1 MKMAFGVWRRVFR
14 FWGSVVVGTVA
25 AVLFAATAIAQEPT
39 SSQKWW
45 PSEWGANDQR
55 GAMNR
60 ITPKKILQ
68 AASLIKE
75 GKIYQLGR
83 LYETGMPLPGSRSFA
98 LTIPG
103 MPTQGPSG
111 KNKLVANSEMVAAE
125 IGQVGT
131 QFDGLGHVGVQ
142 VDGENLFYNGNK
154 LSEFGDA
161 YGLKKLGIENVG
173 VIFTR
178 GVLLDVAA
186 YKGVERIEGAYIVT
200 VEDITNI
207 LAKQKVDIQEG
218 DVVLF
223 HTGHGK
229 LWKTDAKKYLGD
241 APGPGITAIKWLIDK
256 KIVMLGADSGPV
268 EAMPGENKDIFV
280 EGHEHLLVRNG
291 IHIHEN
297 LDLSEL
303 AKDKVYEFVYS
314 FAPLRLKGATG
325 SPGNPVAIR

>member
-1 MKMAFGVWRRVFR
+1 MKLTLDAWSRCFR
-14 FWGSVVVGTVA
+14 FAGGVLAGTVI
-25 AVLFAATAIAQEPT
+25 LFLFVGEATAQATPT
-39 SSQKWW
+39 SEKWW
-45 PSEWGANDQR
+45 PSEWGTNDQR

-60 ITPKKILQ
+60 ITPRKILQ

-83 LYETGMPLPGSRSFA
+83 LYEVGMPLPGSRSFA

-111 KNKLVANSEMVAAE
+111 KNKIVANSEMVAAE

-142 VDGENLFYNGNK
+142 VDGENIFYNGNK

-178 GVLLDVAA
+178 GVLLDVAG
-186 YKGVERIEGAYIVT
+186 YKGVERVEGAYVVT
-200 VEDITNI
+200 VDDITAM
-207 LAKQKVDIQEG
+207 LAKEKVDIQEG

-229 LWKTDAKKYLGD
+229 LWKTDNKKYLAD
-241 APGPGITAIKWLIDK
+241 SPGPGITAIKWLIEK
-256 KIVMLGADSGPV
+256 KIVMVGADTGPV
-268 EAMPGENKDIFV
+268 EAMPGENKDMFV
-280 EGHEHLLVRNG
+280 EGHQHLLVRNG

-297 LDLSEL
+297 LDVSEL

-325 SPGNPVAIR
+325 SPGNPFAIR

>member
-1 MKMAFGVWRRVFR
+1 MNRTRSFGYPLFR
-14 FWGSVVVGTVA
+14 LAVRIFVG
-25 AVLFAATAIAQEPT
+25 ATALLIFVGLSIAQETPT
-39 SSQKWW
+39 SQKWW

-60 ITPKKILQ
+60 ITPQKILQ

-83 LYETGMPLPGSRSFA
+83 LYEVGMPLPGSRSFA

-111 KNKLVANSEMVAAE
+111 KNKIVANSEMVAAE

-142 VDGENLFYNGNK
+142 VDGENIFYNGNK

-186 YKGVERIEGAYIVT
+186 YKGVERVDGAYVVT
-200 VEDITNI
+200 VEDITNM
-207 LAKQKVDIQEG
+207 LAKEKVDIQEG

-229 LWKTDAKKYLGD
+229 LWKTDNAKYLGNS
-241 APGPGITAIKWLIDK
+241 PGPGITAIKWLIEK
-256 KIVMLGADSGPV
+256 KIVMVGADTGPV
-268 EAMPGENKDIFV
+268 EAMPGENKDMFV
-280 EGHEHLLVRNG
+280 EGHQHLLPRNG

-297 LDLSEL
+297 LDLTEL
-303 AKDKVYEFVYS
+303 AKDKVYEFAYS

-325 SPGNPVAIR
+325 SPGNPVAFR

>member
-1 MKMAFGVWRRVFR
+1 MNRTQWLRCQLFR
-14 FWGSVVVGTVA
+14 LIARMLVGTVM
-25 AVLFAATAIAQEPT
+25 LFLFVDISIAQET
-39 SSQKWW
+39 SPSQKWW

-60 ITPKKILQ
+60 ITPQKILQ

-83 LYETGMPLPGSRSFA
+83 LYEVGMPLPGSRSFA

-111 KNKLVANSEMVAAE
+111 KNKIIANSEMVAAE

-142 VDGENLFYNGNK
+142 VDGENIFYNGNK

-186 YKGVERIEGAYIVT
+186 YKGVERVEGAYVVT
-200 VEDITNI
+200 VEDITAM
-207 LAKQKVDIQEG
+207 LAKEKIDIQEG

-229 LWKTDAKKYLGD
+229 LWKTDNKKYLAD
-241 APGPGITAIKWLIDK
+241 SPGPGITAIKWLIEK
-256 KIVMLGADSGPV
+256 KIVMVGADTGPV

-280 EGHEHLLVRNG
+280 EGHQHLLVRNG

-297 LDLSEL
+297 LDVSEL